1 VRTGVA
7 VIVGL
12 YFAAL
17 IGWSL
22 FSFIK
27 DYRGGGGSEES
38 RYVGS
43 RSFGTGALV
52 ATLVAA
58 WASNYTLLA
67 AAESGYRYGISGP
80 IWYAL
85 GVGLP
90 ILLFIWPINIVRRI
104 RDSMPEGVTMVE
116 YVGRRYDA
124 KSRLVALVTVLIS
137 SILYI
142 ISVILG
148 VGIVLSSLLNIS
160 SQMAVAIGGAVLIL
174 YTALGG
180 FEATV
185 RSHVYQLAIA
195 GLGVVVALILTAR
208 DVGFNQFVSNI
219 SQERLNVFDWG
230 PLGMLDFF
238 LALTALTIASPV
250 IWQRLF
256 AARDTRA
263 ATRAIA
269 WFPVAWMPFAVG
281 SGIMG
286 MAAFRLLS
294 DIQPSSAATDLVVNL
309 FPTWAAVLFLLGGLA
324 LVFSSGDAA
333 INNVASIVQ
342 VDILDNYLGVSL
354 TRRQNLYVSFAL
366 QIGLGI
372 IGVVGALSFQSILG
386 LLVINSAIN
395 IALILPLY
403 LGLVWARASSSG
415 AFWSILLA
423 LGIGGTLIAAQ
434 QGPLANLVA
443 LLVSVT
449 VFVGLSYLSSYR
461 TRAAEEAEEGATE
474 RDGGWLPRVV
484 VGTVAVAALY
494 GVLYALASA
503 FGGVVLRMP
512 EALIYPLY
520 VYAIVGCAAMVL
532 VLPIFALR
540 QNK

>member
-1 VRTGVA
+1 VRAGVA
-7 VIVGL
+7 IVVGI

-17 IGWSL
+17 IAWCLYKFVTS
-22 FSFIK
+22 
-27 DYRGGGGSEES
+27 YRRGGETEES
-38 RYVGS
+38 RYVGA

-52 ATLVAA
+52 ATFVAA

-67 AAESGYRYGISGP
+67 AAESGYNFGLSGP

-90 ILLFIWPINIVRRI
+90 ILFFIWPINIVARI
-104 RDSMPEGVTMVE
+104 RESMPEGVTMIE
-116 YVGRRYDA
+116 YVGRRYDER
-124 KSRLVALVTVLIS
+124 SRLVALVTVLIS

-148 VGIVLSSLLNIS
+148 VGIVLSSLLDIG
-160 SQMAVAIGGAVLIL
+160 MDAAIMIGGAVLIL

-185 RSHVYQLAIA
+185 RSHVYQLGIA
-195 GLGVVVALILTAR
+195 GLGVAVALILTVR
-208 DVGFNQFVSNI
+208 DTGLQEFVAGI
-219 SQERLNVFDWG
+219 PQEQLNVLGWG
-230 PLGMLDFF
+230 PLSMIDFF

-256 AARDTRA
+256 AARDTRS

-286 MAAFRLLS
+286 LAAFRLLPEI
-294 DIQPSSAATDLVVNL
+294 DPSAAATRLVVDL

-342 VDILDNYLGVSL
+342 IDILDNYLGLSPSRL
-354 TRRQNLYVSFAL
+354 QNLYVSFAL
-366 QIGLGI
+366 QVGLGVV
-372 IGVVGALSFQSILG
+372 GVVGALRFESILE

-395 IALILPLY
+395 IALIFPLY
-403 LGLVWARASSSG
+403 LGLVWSGANSFG
-415 AFWSILLA
+415 AFWSILLSLA
-423 LGIGGTLIAAQ
+423 IGGTMILLQ
-434 QGPLANLVA
+434 VGPLANLTA
-443 LLVSVT
+443 LLISGVVL
-449 VFVGLSYLSSYR
+449 VGLSYLS
-461 TRAAEEAEEGATE
+461 RARPAEEAPATAGLGA
-474 RDGGWLPRVV
+474 RRKVPGVV
-484 VGTVAVAALY
+484 VGALGAVALYAL
-494 GVLYALASA
+494 LYALASA
-503 FGGVVLRMP
+503 YDAAVLEVP
-512 EALIYPLY
+512 PATAYPLLVYALI
-520 VYAIVGCAAMVL
+520 GCVAMVT
-532 VLPIFALR
+532 VLPFFALLR
-540 QNK
+540 DK